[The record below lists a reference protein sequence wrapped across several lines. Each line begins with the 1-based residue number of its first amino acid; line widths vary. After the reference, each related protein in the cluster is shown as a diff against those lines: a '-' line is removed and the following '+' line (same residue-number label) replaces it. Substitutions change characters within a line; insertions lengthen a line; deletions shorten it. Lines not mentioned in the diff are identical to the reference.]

1 MCWSLELVFALCL
14 RVKIFISLM
23 ASTSREGGKKDKSKR
38 SRVVHSSD
46 SQRDPNPPCQYFGDM
61 EFSNPK

>member
-1 MCWSLELVFALCL
+1 
-14 RVKIFISLM
+14 M